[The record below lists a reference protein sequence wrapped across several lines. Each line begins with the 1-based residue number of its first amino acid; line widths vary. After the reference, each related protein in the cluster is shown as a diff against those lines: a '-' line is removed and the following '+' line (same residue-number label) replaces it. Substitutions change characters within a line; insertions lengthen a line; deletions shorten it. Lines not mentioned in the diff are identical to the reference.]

1 MTDSVGEEKPAL
13 DEAKKELDF
22 EGLFEDLSE
31 YGLTTNEAKVFIQL
45 LKFGPITA
53 SEIGRF
59 LGISRTEVYNILAS
73 LQNKGIIE
81 ASLDRPSKFS
91 AIGFEKALDLL
102 IETEKR
108 KIVLMEKGK
117 EKLMEVWKNVQV
129 PIALEEREKLQ
140 LLKGMEQ
147 IYAKFSD
154 MLNEAR
160 EEANIIAFGSDLVR
174 AYNAGVL
181 YKLRDLNKRN
191 VRIQILTYGI
201 SEASNVVSYL
211 KKYAEVMEVKVLG
224 ISAPYFVIVDNRQLL
239 LFTKPPGSSR
249 VERKE
254 ATALWTNGNALIQ
267 ALKKLFNGMMRSEE
281 FSIRPLS
288 IEQELKMKEEERIA
302 FKKQLKEYLSMVGL
316 NAEESMK
323 ITGKSGIPHEFDIC
337 VLNEDGPIVCDIIF
351 DIADITVA
359 PVIRFYTKKNDV
371 EEMIKGATL
380 IVRPKLTNDAREL
393 AEFYKIR
400 VVELQPRSEG

>member
-1 MTDSVGEEKPAL
+1 
-13 DEAKKELDF
+13 
-22 EGLFEDLSE
+22 
-31 YGLTTNEAKVFIQL
+31 
-45 LKFGPITA
+45 
-53 SEIGRF
+53 
-59 LGISRTEVYNILAS
+59 
-73 LQNKGIIE
+73 
-81 ASLDRPSKFS
+81 
-91 AIGFEKALDLL
+91 
-102 IETEKR
+102 
-108 KIVLMEKGK
+108 
-117 EKLMEVWKNVQV
+117 
-129 PIALEEREKLQ
+129 
-140 LLKGMEQ
+140 
-147 IYAKFSD
+147 
-154 MLNEAR
+154 
-160 EEANIIAFGSDLVR
+160 
-174 AYNAGVL
+174 
-181 YKLRDLNKRN
+181 
-191 VRIQILTYGI
+191 
-201 SEASNVVSYL
+201 
-211 KKYAEVMEVKVLG
+211 MEVKVLG
-224 ISAPYFVIVDNRQLL
+224 ISTPYFVIVDDRQLL

-254 ATALWTNGNALIQ
+254 ATALWTNGNALVQ

-359 PVIRFYTKKNDV
+359 PVVRFYTKRNDV

>member
-45 LKFGPITA
+45 LKFGPITS

-91 AIGFEKALDLL
+91 TIGFEKALDLL

-117 EKLMEVWKNVQV
+117 EELMKVWKNVQV

-160 EEANIIAFGSDLVR
+160 EETNIIAFG
-174 AYNAGVL
+174 
-181 YKLRDLNKRN
+181 
-191 VRIQILTYGI
+191 
-201 SEASNVVSYL
+201 
-211 KKYAEVMEVKVLG
+211 
-224 ISAPYFVIVDNRQLL
+224 
-239 LFTKPPGSSR
+239 
-249 VERKE
+249 
-254 ATALWTNGNALIQ
+254 
-267 ALKKLFNGMMRSEE
+267 
-281 FSIRPLS
+281 
-288 IEQELKMKEEERIA
+288 
-302 FKKQLKEYLSMVGL
+302 
-316 NAEESMK
+316 
-323 ITGKSGIPHEFDIC
+323 
-337 VLNEDGPIVCDIIF
+337 
-351 DIADITVA
+351 
-359 PVIRFYTKKNDV
+359 
-371 EEMIKGATL
+371 
-380 IVRPKLTNDAREL
+380 
-393 AEFYKIR
+393 
-400 VVELQPRSEG
+400 